1 MKKLIVITVVF
12 TFMFIGSEAKI
23 RRVGYFGIP
32 VANTDYTTFA
42 LAHTAAAN
50 NDTILIFPGATVS
63 GDITKK
69 LYIFGT
75 GYWLDP
81 NSTPKG
87 NANQQ
92 AVAVAALGSSI
103 FFKTGSAGSVV
114 AGLNFAG
121 NTIYIG
127 VDNIT
132 IRRNRDVTVNL
143 AFNANQAATPI
154 IINNLAVLENYKLS
168 ITATYNIAGFGQT
181 NVNISNNFMES
192 FVLNTIN
199 NTYNGSISNN
209 VWAYD
214 GTAIGGGANGGSTTI
229 SSTSDVYLGNG
240 AFLFA
245 NNILVSYTSA
255 NAAANYNYYT
265 FVGGGNTVFNYNVV
279 LQSSNTIS
287 LGAGTGNI
295 IVPVANVAN
304 IFQDFPLIGTNSADA
319 RYQLKANSPALQ
331 TNRPGATVDA
341 GMYGGSSPYLLSML
355 PPIPSIYS
363 LSSPQGNNPTGNT
376 IQINVSTKGN
386 N

>member
-1 MKKLIVITVVF
+1 
-12 TFMFIGSEAKI
+12 MFIAAEAKI
-23 RRVGYFGIP
+23 RRVGYFGNP

-42 LAHTAAAN
+42 LAHTAATN
-50 NDTILIFPGATVS
+50 NDTILIFPGASAV

-92 AVAVAALGSSI
+92 AFASAALGGI
-103 FFKTGSAGSVV
+103 IYFKTGSAGSVV
-114 AGLNFAG
+114 AGLNFVG

-143 AFNANQAATPI
+143 AYNANNGGTPI
-154 IINNLAVLENYKLS
+154 IINNLALLENYELTINHS
-168 ITATYNIAGFGQT
+168 YNIVGFGQ
-181 NVNISNNFMES
+181 NNLNISNNFMES
-192 FVLNTIN
+192 FNLNTTN
-199 NTYNGSISNN
+199 NSYNGSISNN
-209 VWAYD
+209 VWVYD
-214 GTAIGGGANGGSTTI
+214 ATAAAGGANGGSATL
-229 SSTSDVYLGNG
+229 STATDLYLGNG

-245 NNILVSYTSA
+245 NNILVSYTNA
-255 NAAANYNYYT
+255 NAASNYNY
-265 FVGGGNTVFNYNVV
+265 FNFFGGGNTVFNYNVI
-279 LQSSNTIS
+279 LQSYNAIS
-287 LGAGTGNI
+287 LGAGTGNV

-341 GMYGGSSPYLLSML
+341 GMYGGSSPYRLSML